1 MSFDRL
7 TPYGSDFVLQDLK
20 SMASESEFIDRPRPG
35 LSRAALPLCGQGMV
49 AAGRDLVDV
58 RHRGDRHRGGAG
70 AVASRRV
77 ATEQHRPDICGK
89 VRRAEL
95 LIPLI

>member
-58 RHRGDRHRGGAG
+58 RHRGERGRGASVAAG
-70 AVASRRV
+70 AQVTKLV
-77 ATEQHRPDICGK
+77 GN
-89 VRRAEL
+89 
-95 LIPLI
+95 